1 MWLVR
6 FHTHS
11 TLLITLAMPCCQV
24 LGSGIS
30 DKKLRDLIN
39 KVKSRSGVRAAFAS
53 AVKMTVCFIISVSKK
68 SDAP

>member
-1 MWLVR
+1 MWLVW

-53 AVKMTVCFIISVSKK
+53 AVQMTVCFIISLLKK